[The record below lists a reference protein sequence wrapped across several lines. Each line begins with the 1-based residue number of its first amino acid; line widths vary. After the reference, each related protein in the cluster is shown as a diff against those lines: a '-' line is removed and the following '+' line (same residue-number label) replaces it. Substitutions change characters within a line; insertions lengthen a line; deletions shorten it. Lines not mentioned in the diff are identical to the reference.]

1 MWFRVWP
8 ARALYFRIFVSQGGT
23 GENRVILDEIFK
35 FLKSGKNERVL
46 IKTEKEYDTSEGKT
60 RNTDRQAWDEKARGG
75 EGGRGEG
82 GEEIGMTITFRVA
95 SFFARGNGNNDI
107 VN

>member
-1 MWFRVWP
+1 MTR
-8 ARALYFRIFVSQGGT
+8 AREKQGTRIDRRGMRRQGG
-23 GENRVILDEIFK
+23 G
-35 FLKSGKNERVL
+35 
-46 IKTEKEYDTSEGKT
+46 
-60 RNTDRQAWDEKARGG
+60 
-75 EGGRGEG
+75 GGRGEG

>member
-75 EGGRGEG
+75 GGRGG
-82 GEEIGMTITFRVA
+82 GRNWDDNYISSSVVFRQGK
-95 SFFARGNGNNDI
+95 REQRHC
-107 VN
+107 

>member
-1 MWFRVWP
+1 MTR
-8 ARALYFRIFVSQGGT
+8 AREKQGTRI
-23 GENRVILDEIFK
+23 
-35 FLKSGKNERVL
+35 
-46 IKTEKEYDTSEGKT
+46 
-60 RNTDRQAWDEKARGG
+60 DRRGMRRQ
-75 EGGRGEG
+75 EGGG